1 MPYFQYPDEFPL
13 SSLPPLIRDAVIEAQ
28 QITQAPL
35 GLVAASAL
43 GAVSLVCQNL
53 IDVCRLNT
61 LRGPVSLFLLTL
73 AESGERKT
81 AVDKLLMEPLYQQEM
96 LLYSRHKNELTTW
109 KNKEALQ
116 KNRGEKP
123 VRYKFIFNDATT
135 AAIKNQLC
143 GKWRSV
149 GIMSDEAGII
159 FDGYTLSELPF
170 INKMWDG
177 SVLSV
182 DRKNEPEQ
190 MIENARMTLSLMVQ
204 PGLFDRYMERK
215 GSVAR
220 DSGFL
225 ARCLISK
232 PATTQGKRFIN
243 GAVTPGGSLTAFH
256 ERLMELARG
265 SIEKSSKDER
275 YCLHFSPEAQKIFID
290 HYNVLEQDLSPSG
303 PLSQFRGHV
312 SKKTENIARIA
323 ALLQY
328 FSQGE
333 GKISAD
339 IMTSAVVI
347 SSWYTDEYKKLF
359 ALPDESELQLQDAR
373 ELLDWLIE
381 ECRGECPPRVR
392 KNYILQC
399 GPGRFRNRK
408 KLNVLLNILA
418 SQLRLSV
425 VQEGKT
431 TYVLLSEINNITLPE
446 LNACYS
452 QKLIRWHEQSFGL

>member
-1 MPYFQYPDEFPL
+1 M
-13 SSLPPLIRDAVIEAQ
+13 
-28 QITQAPL
+28 
-35 GLVAASAL
+35 
-43 GAVSLVCQNL
+43 
-53 IDVCRLNT
+53 
-61 LRGPVSLFLLTL
+61 TL

-109 KNKEALQ
+109 KNKEELLKAQKKALLSKLNKELRKGADESETLRQLEALQ

-135 AAIKNQLC
+135 AAIKDQLC
-143 GKWRSV
+143 GQWRSV

-312 SKKTENIARIA
+312 SKKTENIVRIA

-425 VQEGKT
+425 VQEGKN

-452 QKLIRWHEQSFGL
+452 QKLIRWHE

>member
-1 MPYFQYPDEFPL
+1 MLSKLNKELRKGADE
-13 SSLPPLIRDAVIEAQ
+13 SE
-28 QITQAPL
+28 
-35 GLVAASAL
+35 
-43 GAVSLVCQNL
+43 
-53 IDVCRLNT
+53 T
-61 LRGPVSLFLLTL
+61 LRQL
-73 AESGERKT
+73 
-81 AVDKLLMEPLYQQEM
+81 
-96 LLYSRHKNELTTW
+96 
-109 KNKEALQ
+109 EALQ

-243 GAVTPGGSLTAFH
+243 GVVTPGGSLTAFH

-312 SKKTENIARIA
+312 SKKQKT
-323 ALLQY
+323 L
-328 FSQGE
+328 
-333 GKISAD
+333 
-339 IMTSAVVI
+339 
-347 SSWYTDEYKKLF
+347 
-359 ALPDESELQLQDAR
+359 R
-373 ELLDWLIE
+373 ELLRYCSISV
-381 ECRGECPPRVR
+381 RV
-392 KNYILQC
+392 K
-399 GPGRFRNRK
+399 
-408 KLNVLLNILA
+408 
-418 SQLRLSV
+418 
-425 VQEGKT
+425 GK
-431 TYVLLSEINNITLPE
+431 SLPI
-446 LNACYS
+446 S
-452 QKLIRWHEQSFGL
+452 

>member
-1 MPYFQYPDEFPL
+1 M
-13 SSLPPLIRDAVIEAQ
+13 
-28 QITQAPL
+28 
-35 GLVAASAL
+35 
-43 GAVSLVCQNL
+43 
-53 IDVCRLNT
+53 
-61 LRGPVSLFLLTL
+61 TL

-109 KNKEALQ
+109 KNKEELLKAQKKALLSKLNKELRKGADESETLRQLEALQ

-135 AAIKNQLC
+135 AAIKDQLC
-143 GKWRSV
+143 GQWRSV

-312 SKKTENIARIA
+312 SKKTENIVRIA

-373 ELLDWLIE
+373 ELLDWFIE

-452 QKLIRWHEQSFGL
+452 QKLIRWHE